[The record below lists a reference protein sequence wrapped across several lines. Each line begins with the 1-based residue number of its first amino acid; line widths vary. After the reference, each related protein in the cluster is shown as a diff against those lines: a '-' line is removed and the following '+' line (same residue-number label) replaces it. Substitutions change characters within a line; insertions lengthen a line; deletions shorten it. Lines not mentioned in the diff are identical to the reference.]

1 MDAPQYR
8 GALPAH
14 RVRDQG
20 SGCPLLPTPGVLLV
34 PLQPPGLA
42 GAETPADLLAQV
54 RPAAMLVSVFL
65 QCGSSHFS
73 AGAAHLC
80 FQAAPVQFALSSLM
94 NHELLSKGQSRLN
107 NASS

>member
-1 MDAPQYR
+1 MDAPQYW

-54 RPAAMLVSVFL
+54 RPAAMLVSVFCNVAAATL
-65 QCGSSHFS
+65 QQGLLTCASK
-73 AGAAHLC
+73 L
-80 FQAAPVQFALSSLM
+80 PQFNLHCLP
-94 NHELLSKGQSRLN
+94 
-107 NASS
+107 